1 MSSAWVRVRDRVLPA
16 PGRRELPKPVPFRRM
31 IGPSV
36 ILAGLSVGSGEF
48 VLWPRLTAEFGFA
61 LFWACWIG
69 VTIQFFLNMEI
80 ERWTLVTGE
89 SAVVGFI
96 RLGRVFAPIFLLC
109 GTLPWVWPGWATGAA
124 TLLHWEF
131 GWPVLPVAVASLIGC
146 GLVLS
151 LGPVVYRTMEV
162 IQLALVA
169 GIVLLL
175 VALALVIVRLETV
188 VLLFEGAARIGTIPD
203 GIALPLLFSALA
215 FAGAGGSVNL
225 AQSNYIND
233 KGYGMGHWIGRIT
246 SPFTGRDEAA
256 GHLGYVFDDTEENR
270 ARWRVWWRRTNAEHF
285 ASFFVLCLLSLAL
298 FCLIAATLLGDAPV
312 ADGLGF
318 IADEAAALDARFGSG
333 ARNLFLAVGVAVLFT
348 TELALL
354 DAVSRVAA
362 DVLKQGILPG
372 TRWSLSQLYFAV
384 VWSLIAFGI
393 AVLAA
398 GFDQPL
404 TLLILSATLNG
415 FVMFLYSGLLL
426 WMNTTSLSGPL
437 RPSALRIAA
446 LVGAI
451 VFFGYFSVLTLVDQ
465 LSRIGAAG

>member
-1 MSSAWVRVRDRVLPA
+1 VD
-16 PGRRELPKPVPFRRM
+16 
-31 IGPSV
+31 
-36 ILAGLSVGSGEF
+36 LA
-48 VLWPRLTAEFGFA
+48 
-61 LFWACWIG
+61 
-69 VTIQFFLNMEI
+69 
-80 ERWTLVTGE
+80 
-89 SAVVGFI
+89 
-96 RLGRVFAPIFLLC
+96 RLGDGL
-109 GTLPWVWPGWATGAA
+109 
-124 TLLHWEF
+124 
-131 GWPVLPVAVASLIGC
+131 GWPVIPVAVASLIGC
-146 GLVLS
+146 GAVLS

-175 VALALVIVRLETV
+175 VALAVVIVRLETV
-188 VLLFEGAARIGTIPD
+188 VQLLEGAARIGTLPD

-233 KGYGMGHWIGRIT
+233 KGYGMGQWIGRIT

-285 ASFFVLCLLSLAL
+285 ASFFLLCLLSLAL

-318 IADEAAALDARFGSG
+318 IADEAAALETRFGPG

-393 AVLAA
+393 AVLWA

-415 FVMFLYSGLLL
+415 FVMFLYAGLLL
-426 WMNTTSLSGPL
+426 WMNTTSFSGPL
-437 RPSALRIAA
+437 RPGPLRIAA

-451 VFFGYFSVLTLVDQ
+451 LFFGYFSVLTLVDQ
-465 LSRIGAAG
+465 LGRIGADG